1 MVKPYKYVM
10 LRLKRALKVLRAS
23 QKLNA
28 LCLRYALRARH
39 ELTARHIEPKQ
50 MTAYSHITSCTLTD
64 RSRHTCNIVWI
75 AVCAF
80 AVILLIVYAYG
91 NGLFQSN
98 KQKLETHSS
107 NALALI
113 SGSAQATM
121 QAYQAYVASKD
132 ACEQAVYN
140 AITLPP
146 SAYGYLYH
154 NQVVSFCMPCSIT
167 HAMQQVRACVADA
180 HGEISELAL
189 DSASPNVLLLRVPF
203 PQEKAQSL
211 SNPQHQLHTLLH
223 DEYPGKSQEQLG
235 LSQYGCS
242 CPSSASKG
250 MYHSRGLYANSTCDT
265 SGIHE
270 DRCTG
275 MHLILIV
282 SFTPCGDHSV
292 VVMQIRTSGGNY
304 G

>member
-1 MVKPYKYVM
+1 MVKPCKYVM
-10 LRLKRALKVLRAS
+10 LGVKRALKVLRVS

-28 LCLRYALRARH
+28 LFLRYASRVRQ
-39 ELTARHIEPKQ
+39 ELTARHTEQEQ
-50 MTAYSHITSCTLTD
+50 MASYSHTTSYTLANCP
-64 RSRHTCNIVWI
+64 RHTCNIVRI
-75 AVCAF
+75 AVCACV
-80 AVILLIVYAYG
+80 VILLIVYVVT
-91 NGLFQSN
+91 NGLFQRN
-98 KQKLETHSS
+98 KQQLETDPS
-107 NALALI
+107 NALALL
-113 SGSAQATM
+113 SDSTQASM
-121 QAYQAYVASKD
+121 QAYQAYASSKD

-140 AITLPP
+140 AISLPR

-180 HGEISELAL
+180 HGEINELAL
-189 DSASPNVLLLRVPF
+189 DSASSNVLLARIPF
-203 PQEKAQSL
+203 LQGKAQPL
-211 SNPQHQLHTLLH
+211 RNPQHQLHNLLH
-223 DEYPGKSQEQLG
+223 HEYPGKSQEQLS

-242 CPSSASKG
+242 YPSSASQG
-250 MYHSRGLYANSTCDT
+250 THRSSGLYANSMYDP
-265 SGIHE
+265 SDIHE

-275 MHLILIV
+275 MQLILIV